1 MSLNVDIYIYTYM
14 CVYVLITSIESVNL
28 RRWITKFYMMLVLL
42 LILLVLS
49 DLLDYIVFCGVD
61 FILLRM

>member
-61 FILLRM
+61 LILLRM